1 MDQSSARFQS
11 NANIIL
17 VDPGKEQHLIGKQS
31 GGHPHQA
38 SAPFVSHLAQ
48 QTNYQ
53 QKKEEA
59 KNFVGEDERRRRVHQ
74 RRRIQPGE
82 FF

>member
-1 MDQSSARFQS
+1 MQDQAALNGAVGLHAMDQSSARFQS

-17 VDPGKEQHLIGKQS
+17 VDPGKEQHWIGKQS

-48 QTNYQ
+48 QSNHQ
-53 QKKEEA
+53 QQREEA
-59 KNFVGEDERRRRVHQ
+59 KN
-74 RRRIQPGE
+74 
-82 FF
+82 